1 MATRPTNTSLHVDE
15 NLALVV
21 HRDIGMQT
29 PGNGELLIETFFSG
43 ANPADVKHAN
53 LLGIYPACL
62 GYDFCGKVLQASA
75 SSAFEVGETVA
86 GCTPTG
92 LGRPLKYGSHQTY
105 MISPESMTFSVPSSL
120 PLEHAA
126 CLSVVAMTA
135 ADALYNLFK
144 FRLPQDASGEPPQNQ
159 KAINPLLI
167 WGASSSVGIC
177 ALQFA
182 RASGIFPIFVT
193 ASPQRHS
200 VLSKLGATHC
210 FDYKSPT
217 VISDIK
223 AVLKYYQFDGVP
235 YGFDTVGGS
244 AQQVASCALQDTVL
258 VSVVHEQDSKFLM
271 PFATTAEDVTL
282 KLPSV
287 PHPITIPARLDD
299 YRRSWSV
306 LHWAV
311 QNYGTRFRLEVVDIF
326 EGKAED
332 ALEELQRLGSHGRGF
347 GKLVLKHPLQ

>member
-1 MATRPTNTSLHVDE
+1 MPTRPTNTSLHVDE
-15 NLALVV
+15 NLALGV
-21 HRDIGMQT
+21 HRDIGMHS
-29 PGNGELLIETFFSG
+29 PSNGELLIETIFSG

-53 LLGIYPACL
+53 LLGIYPVCL

-75 SSAFEVGETVA
+75 NSAFKVGETVA

-105 MISPESMTFSVPSSL
+105 MVSPEWMTFSVPSSL

-135 ADALYNLFK
+135 ADALYNFFK
-144 FRLPQDASGEPPQNQ
+144 FTLPQDASDESPRNQ

-223 AVLKYYQFDGVP
+223 STLKNYQCDGIS

-244 AQQVASCALQDTVL
+244 AQQVATCASQDAIL
-258 VSVVHEQDSKFLM
+258 ASVVHEQDSKILM

-287 PHPITIPARLDD
+287 PHPITIPARPDD
-299 YRRSWSV
+299 HWRSWSV
-306 LHWAV
+306 LQWAV
-311 QNYGTRFRLEVVDIF
+311 QNYGTRFHLEVVDIYA
-326 EGKAED
+326 GKAEG

-347 GKLVLKHPLQ
+347 GKLALKHPLQ